1 MNSEAAAAGRA
12 QANGYRIGRFRADG
26 PRGGGPPGGGSRAG
40 GSRDGISRGGRPWV
54 AGWGPNRLRSF
65 SPLRVG
71 HLEAAVW
78 VAYYQREWARFLALS
93 VLVVRTAFGMDWV
106 RTVHGAW
113 LVLRANQL
121 WAPPPPKSD
130 AAGARRCMRRFYALL
145 RLTHGEPANPARA
158 AELEVE
164 WWRVHRIHQR
174 GENGDTE
181 PLVDA
186 LSQLYAYTFGVD
198 EAALRPA
205 AEYRARAM
213 DLVDQWVMEG
223 RRMESPLLPPMRAA
237 LVRSYAALLA
247 AVHR

>member
-1 MNSEAAAAGRA
+1 MGWGVAVGSEAGATGKAR
-12 QANGYRIGRFRADG
+12 ANGYRAGRL
-26 PRGGGPPGGGSRAG
+26 RAG
-40 GSRDGISRGGRPWV
+40 GSRDGRSTG
-54 AGWGPNRLRSF
+54 AGSWPVGLGSSRLRAF

-78 VAYYQREWARFLALS
+78 VAYYQREWARFLTLS
-93 VLVVRTAFGMDWV
+93 VLVVRTAFGMDWI

-130 AAGARRCMRRFYALL
+130 PAGARRCMRRFYALL
-145 RLTHGEPANPARA
+145 RLSHGEPASPARA

-174 GENGDTE
+174 GDDGDTQ

-186 LSQLYAYTFGVD
+186 LSRLYAYTFGVD
-198 EAALRPA
+198 QAALRPA

-213 DLVDQWVMEG
+213 DLVDQWVIEG
-223 RRMESPLLPPMRAA
+223 RQMDSPLLPPMRAA

>member
-1 MNSEAAAAGRA
+1 VSSEAGAAGQA
-12 QANGYRIGRFRADG
+12 QANGYRVGRFRDG
-26 PRGGGPPGGGSRAG
+26 PRGGRSRDGRSPGGG
-40 GSRDGISRGGRPWV
+40 RPGV
-54 AGWGPNRLRSF
+54 LGWGPSRLRSF

-93 VLVVRTAFGMDWV
+93 VLVVRTAFGMDWI
-106 RTVHGAW
+106 RTLHGAW

-130 AAGARRCMRRFYALL
+130 PAGARRCMRRFYALL

-174 GENGDTE
+174 GEDGDTQ

-186 LSQLYAYTFGVD
+186 LSQLYAYTFGID

-213 DLVDQWVMEG
+213 DLVDQWVTEG
-223 RRMESPLLPPMRAA
+223 RRMDSPLLPPMRSA